1 MTKKVL
7 VPIDI
12 NDPRKNI
19 NDFLYPDP
27 LVDGLTLTGIKS
39 GKQWEYGMVI
49 LTSQIDEN
57 DIFKRIVD
65 SGKKIES
72 VESLLKS
79 LKDYVSELPKYK
91 IGNILKLN
99 SETPKVDFIIE
110 YQRLP
115 REKINYR

>member
-12 NDPRKNI
+12 NDPEKKI
-19 NDFLYPDP
+19 NDFLYPD
-27 LVDGLTLTGIKS
+27 LQVDGLTLTGIKS
-39 GKQWEYGMVI
+39 GKQWEHGMVI
-49 LTSQIDEN
+49 LTRPINEN

-72 VESLLKS
+72 VESVLNV

-99 SETPKVDFIIE
+99 SEKPKVDFIVE
-110 YQRLP
+110 YQRLT
-115 REKINYR
+115 RKK